1 MAEYSYSSQPDP
13 EFAPFVEAFKFDP
26 PLRSFDPVTR
36 RATYNNV
43 FIEGSTKAY
52 ASRQPKDTEY
62 RVADHQ
68 VAVDKGSILV
78 RSYIPVTEP
87 ASTLPLM
94 VWMHGG
100 GWTDGDIRVDDQFLR
115 AICVESQ
122 VTIVNVEYRLA
133 PEHPYPT
140 GLNDSYA
147 AVKWAAESAS
157 LLSVDLKK
165 GFVVAGCSGGATLL
179 TVIAHRA
186 RDDAFFKE
194 TPLTGQLLQIPAVV
208 HPDAVPEKYKPVL
221 LSLEQNKDAPI
232 LDRAALDW
240 FLEQYGGAPTN
251 PEVSPLL
258 YESHAGLPP
267 AVVQICGMDL
277 LRDEAI
283 LYNKLL
289 QEEGVKTKMTLYPG
303 VPHGFHPFV
312 PTITAAVKLEKHLSE
327 GLKWILDGAP

>member
-36 RATYNNV
+36 RAKYNDL
-43 FIEGSTKAY
+43 FIKGGTKAY

-62 RVADHQ
+62 CVADHQ
-68 VAVDKGSILV
+68 VAVHNGSIVV

-87 ASTLPLM
+87 ASTFPLL
-94 VWMHGG
+94 VWMHSG
-100 GWTDGDIRVDDQFLR
+100 GWTDGDIRVDDQLLR

-122 VTIVNVEYRLA
+122 ITTVNVEYRLA

-157 LLSVDLKK
+157 RLSVDLKK
-165 GFVVAGCSGGATLL
+165 GFVVGGASAGANLSA
-179 TVIAHRA
+179 VVAHRA
-186 RDDAFFKE
+186 RDDAFFKANQ
-194 TPLTGQLLQIPAVV
+194 LTGQLLQIPAVV
-208 HPDAVPEKYKPVL
+208 HPEAVPEKYKPVL
-221 LSLEQNKDAPI
+221 LSLEQNKDAPV
-232 LDRAALDW
+232 LDRPAVDW
-240 FLEQYGGAPTN
+240 FFEQYGGAPTN

-258 YESHAGLPP
+258 YKSHAGLPP
-267 AVVQICGMDL
+267 TVLQICGMDL

-303 VPHGFHPFV
+303 VPHSFHPFV
-312 PTITAAVKLEKHLSE
+312 PTIAAAVKLEKDFSE